1 MEKISDRILFNL
13 FLNSGLT
20 ITEQKEFYKIA
31 KPIIHHKEFVKR
43 CNSEFPHHGSTSL
56 GEHIIKDAIK
66 TYVLAKEYNKTH
78 FLKKANIKISVIIAL
93 FHDLYTNPWQN
104 SNEKTSVFNPDTH
117 GMTHPIEAVLNSYKW
132 FPKYFKNKKEAEIII
147 DGIIHHMY
155 PYPVRKVEN
164 KNIKISNQ
172 KLLNKFKYY
181 DYLIQTTKNKTKLK
195 IDIKSPRSIE
205 GKLLVKAD
213 KLISL
218 SELNNFNSIK
228 ALVNGKNK
236 NLTRNME

>member
-1 MEKISDRILFNL
+1 MVKISDRILFNL
-13 FLNSGLT
+13 FLNSELT

-43 CNSEFPHHGSTSL
+43 CSKDFPHHGSTSL
-56 GEHIIKDAIK
+56 GKHILKDAIK

-78 FLKKANIKISVIIAL
+78 FSKKANIKTSVIIAL

-104 SNEKTSVFNPDTH
+104 NDKKTNVFNPDTH
-117 GMTHPIEAVLNSYKW
+117 GMIHPIEAVLNSYKW
-132 FPKYFKNKKEAEIII
+132 FPKYFKNEKDAEIII

-164 KNIKISNQ
+164 KNIKINNQ
-172 KLLNKFKYY
+172 KLLKKFKYY
-181 DYLIQTTKNKTKLK
+181 DYLIQTTKNRTKLK
-195 IDIKSPRSIE
+195 IDIKPPKSVE

-218 SELNNFNSIK
+218 VELNNFNSIK

-236 NLTRNME
+236 SLIKI

>member
-1 MEKISDRILFNL
+1 MIYIL
-13 FLNSGLT
+13 T
-20 ITEQKEFYKIA
+20 
-31 KPIIHHKEFVKR
+31 
-43 CNSEFPHHGSTSL
+43 
-56 GEHIIKDAIK
+56 
-66 TYVLAKEYNKTH
+66 
-78 FLKKANIKISVIIAL
+78 
-93 FHDLYTNPWQN
+93 
-104 SNEKTSVFNPDTH
+104 

-172 KLLNKFKYY
+172 KLLKKFKYY

-236 NLTRNME
+236 NLIKI